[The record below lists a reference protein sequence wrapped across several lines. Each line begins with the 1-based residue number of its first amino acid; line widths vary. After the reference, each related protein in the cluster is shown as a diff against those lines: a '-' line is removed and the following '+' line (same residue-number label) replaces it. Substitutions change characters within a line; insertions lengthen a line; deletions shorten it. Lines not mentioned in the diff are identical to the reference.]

1 MGNPQRNQGLRIQ
14 EPLESFHADLRWQ
27 IDGGLK
33 QASHARLHR
42 VHDQLFDHI
51 TLLVDADG

>member
-1 MGNPQRNQGLRIQ
+1 MGNPQRNQGLPIQ

-27 IDGGLK
+27 IDGGLT
-33 QASHARLHR
+33 QASHTRLHR

-51 TLLVDADG
+51 TLLLDADG

>member
-1 MGNPQRNQGLRIQ
+1 MRNPQRNQGLRIQ

-27 IDGGLK
+27 IDSGLT
-33 QASHARLHR
+33 QASHATLHR